1 MSSPLLKE
9 IGMAN
14 GFDNSQDRAEISGIL
29 PNHQDDED
37 IDNDDKIYTTNL
49 EYQLRQKSRRLRQDR
64 QPQKLP
70 SPGGPARPK
79 KSTKYSGSVFS
90 KRPTSKKDSIGSNTL
105 SNEDY
110 YNGSP

>member
-70 SPGGPARPK
+70 SPGGRATSIRKLGPPVPLIA
-79 KSTKYSGSVFS
+79 
-90 KRPTSKKDSIGSNTL
+90 PTTIKGWYVPFES
-105 SNEDY
+105 
-110 YNGSP
+110 